1 MTKCS
6 ITLKISWTIVGIIN
20 SKLEISIWDFKLEGG
35 KMAKKLI
42 HICEVCGKIEILT
55 PEEAF
60 NEGWDYPPRMGGF
73 GIVGPRTCGD
83 CPINL
88 TVWWALVSE
97 KKSVS
102 ELSQQQRET
111 IKRIQGEPESII
123 AREENSL

>member
-1 MTKCS
+1 M
-6 ITLKISWTIVGIIN
+6 
-20 SKLEISIWDFKLEGG
+20 D
-35 KMAKKLI
+35 KKLI
-42 HICEVCGKIEILT
+42 HICEVCGKTETLT

-111 IKRIQGEPESII
+111 IKGIQGEPESII
-123 AREENSL
+123 LKKGTRP

>member
-1 MTKCS
+1 MSKYS
-6 ITLKISWTIVGIIN
+6 IVLKSLWTIVGIVN
-20 SKLEISIWDFKLEGG
+20 RKLEATVWNLKLEGG
-35 KMAKKLI
+35 KMAEKLI
-42 HICEVCGKIEILT
+42 HICEVYGKTEILT

-88 TVWWALVSE
+88 TVWWALVAE

-102 ELSQQQRET
+102 ELSQQQKET

-123 AREENSL
+123 PREENRP

>member
-1 MTKCS
+1 MIKCN
-6 ITLKISWTIVGIIN
+6 IVLKSLWTIVGIVN
-20 SKLEISIWDFKLEGG
+20 RKLEDTVWILQVGRR
-35 KMAKKLI
+35 KMAEKLI
-42 HICEVCGKIEILT
+42 HICEVCGKTEVLT

-60 NEGWDYPPRMGGF
+60 HEGWDYPPRIGGF

-102 ELSQQQRET
+102 ELSQQQKET

-123 AREENSL
+123 PREENRP

>member
-6 ITLKISWTIVGIIN
+6 IVSKSLWTIVGIVN
-20 SKLEISIWDFKLEGG
+20 RKLEATIWIFKLEGE
-35 KMAKKLI
+35 KMAEKLI
-42 HICEVCGKIEILT
+42 HICEVCGKTELLT

-88 TVWWALVSE
+88 TAWWALVSE

-102 ELSQQQRET
+102 ELSQQQKET

-123 AREENSL
+123 PKEENRP